1 MRSSPQTRYPPGISY
16 QDLLALHPI
25 GRIGTPHDI
34 AGAVVFLAS
43 DDSSWITGTTVMVDG
58 GYTCQ

>member
-1 MRSSPQTRYPPGISY
+1 MRVG
-16 QDLLALHPI
+16 AGLHPI
-25 GRIGTPHDI
+25 GRIGTPRDI